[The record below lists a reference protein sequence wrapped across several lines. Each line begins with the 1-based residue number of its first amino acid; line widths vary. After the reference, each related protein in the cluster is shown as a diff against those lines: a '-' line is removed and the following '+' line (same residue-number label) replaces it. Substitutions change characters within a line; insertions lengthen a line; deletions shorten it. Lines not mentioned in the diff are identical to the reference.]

1 MKTKLIILITLLL
14 VICTGCK
21 KHECAELSRT
31 DYNTVEDVVCN
42 FKYNYIEEKKA
53 HIGDTLKVFGWL
65 YRTRESNPDWQYLTS
80 HKELQF
86 CLDASQVHSYPIVS
100 LNLFH
105 SYYNSLMPENPF
117 DSLLYVT
124 GVVAVEDGMSM
135 PFYIIPFEIKKTPN
149 NEE

>member
-1 MKTKLIILITLLL
+1 MKTKVIILVALLS

-21 KHECAELSRT
+21 KHECDQLSWT
-31 DYNTVEDVVCN
+31 DYNTVEDVYCN
-42 FKYNYIEEKKA
+42 FKYFVDENKA

-65 YRTRESNPDWQYLTS
+65 YRTREVNPDWQYLTS
-80 HKELQF
+80 HKEVQF

-100 LNLFH
+100 LNIYH
-105 SYYNSLMPENPF
+105 SDYNSLMPENPY

-124 GVVAVEDGMSM
+124 GVVEVMEEAFV
-135 PFYIIPFEIKKTPN
+135 PFYIRPFDIKKTPN